1 MLRTDDIGT
10 CHSHHLEICNYFF
23 FCTFNCV
30 LWQQQN
36 CSRIILLMNDDTFY
50 WALMMPPHNYVIRT
64 HTLHNMLYEIK

>member
-23 FCTFNCV
+23 FV
-30 LWQQQN
+30 LSIVQQK

-64 HTLHNMLYEIK
+64 HTLHNLLYEIK